1 MRVVLFVVFFFITAS
16 GFSATRPVDAVVSE
30 YAEPTLAFSM
40 QSFFD
45 LFRSAKHTNVFKD
58 WEGNINNKIEQE
70 KYADALK
77 LCNSMERAALASK
90 SDYWLAVSFFYK
102 GVCLKGLEKYPEAL
116 SLFLKIIDDKKSS
129 LHEDEKKMFQVYR
142 HIGGAY
148 KHLND
153 FEKSLYY
160 YKKSLEFDEKAKN
173 IQTLISIYVSMGI
186 MYSQQQEYAEAKECY
201 IKGLQLIKDSDAS
214 MQSVVYNNLGNDEY
228 AQGFYA
234 NAINYYIQSI
244 QISEHLSD
252 FEGLAFSYNNLG
264 NIYADGINDLD
275 KALVYYRKSLE
286 NEQKVNNKI
295 GIAQCLNNI
304 GYVNKLKQNYTEAEK
319 MHIEALGIFRILKN
333 TEGIAKALE
342 NLGDVYRKQNNY
354 IKAIS
359 SFTECV
365 EYRKQS
371 KDEKSLASVY
381 NNIGALYFTQ
391 KEYNKAL
398 SYFTLG
404 FELAQKV
411 NDKPLIKRFYSGIK
425 DSYAK
430 LGQYNKAYEYAL
442 LYSELKDTLL
452 NATVSQQVI
461 DIQEKYEKNKMQQ
474 QIVLQNLDIKNKALQ
489 RNAILAFLI
498 LSLLVFSGVV
508 YFVLQKRKNEKLLYA
523 RNATIK
529 DQEIK
534 HLIQDS
540 EIRAMA
546 SLAEGQDN
554 ERQRISRDLH
564 DRVGS
569 MLSLVKFNLS
579 SGPEADNPIIKENL
593 ALLDQT
599 YQEVRS
605 ISHNLHSGLLRNFG
619 LKVALH
625 DLKKTVEAHNS
636 LRFNLQFYEEEFV
649 LSKEKEEVVF
659 RVLQEL
665 VTNALKYAEASF
677 LDVQVN
683 SADEGVVLITV
694 EDDGKGFD
702 TQTLKKGIGLSNIH
716 YRLSGI
722 GGSMEIN
729 SSPGKGAYFVISV
742 PVEEEVKTVLS

>member
-1 MRVVLFVVFFFITAS
+1 MRVVLLVVFFFITAN
-16 GFSATRPVDAVVSE
+16 GFSATRPVGAVVPE
-30 YAEPTLAFSM
+30 HAVPTLVFSM

-45 LFRSAKHTNVFKD
+45 LFCSAKHIDVFKD

-102 GVCLKGLEKYPEAL
+102 GVILKYQYNDKLAL
-116 SLFLKIIDDKKSS
+116 TFFLRILQLSKNPFANDD
-129 LHEDEKKMFQVYR
+129 ERMFQLYR
-142 HIGGAY
+142 HTAGTY
-148 KHLND
+148 KNLNQYT
-153 FEKSLYY
+153 EATTY
-160 YKKSLEFDEKAKN
+160 YKKCLVFEESIKDKKAVA
-173 IQTLISIYVSMGI
+173 LIYTNMGI
-186 MYSQQQEYAEAKECY
+186 MYSQQQEYAKAKEY
-201 IKGLQLIKDSDAS
+201 YTKGLRWLKDSDAS

-228 AQGFYA
+228 AQGNYA

-244 QISEHLSD
+244 QISEKLNDS
-252 FEGLAFSYNNLG
+252 EGLAFSYNNLG
-264 NIYADGINDLD
+264 NIYADGIKDLD

-286 NEQKVNNKI
+286 NEQKINNKI

-319 MHIEALGIFRILKN
+319 MHIEALGIFRTLEN
-333 TEGIAKALE
+333 AEGIAKSLE

-359 SFTECV
+359 AFKECI

-371 KDEKSLASVY
+371 KDEKRLASVY
-381 NNIGALYFTQ
+381 NNIGALYYTQ
-391 KEYNKAL
+391 TEYNKAL
-398 SYFTLG
+398 SYFMLG
-404 FELAQKV
+404 LELAQKV
-411 NDKPLIKRFYSGIK
+411 DDKPLIKRLYFGINET
-425 DSYAK
+425 YAK
-430 LGQYNKAYEYAL
+430 LGQYHKAYEYAIK
-442 LYSELKDTLL
+442 YSELKDTLL